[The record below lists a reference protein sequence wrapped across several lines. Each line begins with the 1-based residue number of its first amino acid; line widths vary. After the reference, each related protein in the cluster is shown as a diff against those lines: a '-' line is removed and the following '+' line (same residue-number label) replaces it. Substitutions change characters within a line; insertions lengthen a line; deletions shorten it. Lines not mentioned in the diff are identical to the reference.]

1 MLYFFVQV
9 LSTTLYPDLG
19 CDTSSVWNFCAFSS
33 DVVSWGNKWWHH
45 ESAGCFLI
53 APCKGTQDSFGF
65 WIPRCGFRNPGTK
78 CQSLSVELGFQIP
91 VVSGIPDTLRCIPDF
106 KAQDSGFHKQNV
118 KYKDKFPGFQIRIP
132 LRGTIL
138 RLFTC
143 IIPFC
148 QVSLKERETAERAYL
163 KKYAKCWI
171 NAGGNTADGQASSLN
186 PAFVELHPRYE
197 ELIKGTT
204 S

>member
-1 MLYFFVQV
+1 M
-9 LSTTLYPDLG
+9 
-19 CDTSSVWNFCAFSS
+19 
-33 DVVSWGNKWWHH
+33 
-45 ESAGCFLI
+45 
-53 APCKGTQDSFGF
+53 
-65 WIPRCGFRNPGTK
+65 
-78 CQSLSVELGFQIP
+78 ELGFQIP
-91 VVSGIPDTLRCIPDF
+91 IVRGISDPLSCIPDF

-118 KYKDKFPGFQIRIP
+118 KYKDPVFQIRFP
-132 LRGTIL
+132 LRGTIF
-138 RLFTC
+138 RLLTC
-143 IIPFC
+143 IIPFS